1 MSYSIHDR
9 CDLYSFINIFKIKI
23 ESLKGVMV
31 INFNRVSKCFKGVL
45 AVDNVSFGIKEGE
58 SMTDF
63 KRDWSRL
70 FE

>member
-1 MSYSIHDR
+1 
-9 CDLYSFINIFKIKI
+9 
-23 ESLKGVMV
+23 MV